1 MVDSE
6 SWAKYSNEGKNFRDL
21 DSRIR
26 QGYDISVH
34 GFTGHGCDCNVC
46 ERIVRGP
53 EDLPVRDFYYFGKE
67 YPNAAKILT
76 DDFHLLCSPV
86 VRGYALNERQWG
98 RPVII
103 GFHYFRTLLTVI
115 VQFHVDQVLDPKID
129 ADPFSNLVLEDEI
142 KDTIEALVCNYAQM
156 DSKVESWGKDFVRD
170 KGEGRIFLLHGSPG
184 VGKT

>member
-6 SWAKYSNEGKNFRDL
+6 SWAKYSNEGRNFGEFSEEVQEECNAPL
-21 DSRIR
+21 RIL
-26 QGYDISVH
+26 
-34 GFTGHGCDCNVC
+34 TGHGCDCNVC
-46 ERIVRGP
+46 ECAVREP
-53 EDLPVRDFYYFGKE
+53 EFLLIRDSCYWGGDDS
-67 YPNAAKILT
+67 NAAKILT
-76 DDFHLLCSPV
+76 DDFYLLCSPV
-86 VRGYALNERQWG
+86 VRGYALNERKWG
-98 RPVII
+98 RPDII
-103 GFHYFRTLLTVI
+103 GFHCFRTRLTVI
-115 VQFHVDQVLDPKID
+115 VQFNVDQVSDPKID